1 MKRIF
6 INSKHHFQILQ
17 KNENS
22 LLTNRY
28 RCVIIIKRAREREI
42 WRNSSAGQSNRFI
55 PDRSWV
61 RIQLPLPI
69 IAVTTRQW
77 PVGQAAKTPPFHG
90 GNTSSILVRVTK
102 RNKSEL
108 FRKSK
113 LVRICFLL
121 LNSYNDAVSERGQ
134 ATSLFS
140 FLSASCCAF
149 HSANSLCPCSDS
161 K

>member
-1 MKRIF
+1 MMLKRSKIAKKYVYVQNKPEMKRIF

-69 IAVTTRQW
+69 TAVTTRQW

-102 RNKSEL
+102 KIKLRWGFIFL
-108 FRKSK
+108 FK
-113 LVRICFLL
+113 F
-121 LNSYNDAVSERGQ
+121 VS
-134 ATSLFS
+134 F
-140 FLSASCCAF
+140 
-149 HSANSLCPCSDS
+149 
-161 K
+161 

>member
-1 MKRIF
+1 MTYKRKTGLLGEARSLLQKTEMLHNVPDPSVIRKNTEKFLKTFQKPIDKTKRICYNVQVVK
-6 INSKHHFQILQ
+6 I
-17 KNENS
+17 
-22 LLTNRY
+22 R
-28 RCVIIIKRAREREI
+28 
-42 WRNSSAGQSNRFI
+42 
-55 PDRSWV
+55 
-61 RIQLPLPI
+61 PI
-69 IAVTTRQW
+69 
-77 PVGQAAKTPPFHG
+77 GQAVKTLASHA
-90 GNTSSILVRVTK
+90 GNSGSIPGWVTK

-121 LNSYNDAVSERGQ
+121 LNFHIDAVSERGH

-140 FLSASCCAF
+140 FFSASCCAF